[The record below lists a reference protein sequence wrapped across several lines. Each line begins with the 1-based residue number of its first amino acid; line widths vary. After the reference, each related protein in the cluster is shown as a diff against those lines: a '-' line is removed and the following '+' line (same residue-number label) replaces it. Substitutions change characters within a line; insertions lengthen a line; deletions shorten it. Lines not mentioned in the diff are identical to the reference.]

1 METCFRLDSKGMFGP
16 RPLSVLSLG
25 TVFLCSCAAMDPLCA
40 QTNGIVQQE
49 SNTIRGTVL
58 NKLTH
63 EPIARALV
71 FSPDNRFATLTDDR
85 GHFEFVFADAE
96 AEPAGGVTVQNVVRN
111 RPFMLM
117 ARKTAFL
124 PDNDGQQGLPLT
136 ATQQEL
142 IISLVPEALVVG
154 HVLLPGS
161 DAFDRIQVE
170 LFRRQVREGRE
181 HWDSAGTVMSRS
193 DGEFRFAELPAGS
206 YKLVTHELLDRDP
219 LTFNPSGQLYG
230 YPPVYYPSAAGFA
243 TASIIRLS
251 AGSTFRANVSLER
264 RAYYPVRMRIA
275 NAPAVMSIGISVWP
289 LASQGP
295 GYSLSYNAT
304 EQLIQGA
311 LPEGTYLVR
320 ATAYGPDAMTG
331 VSTLT
336 VKGSAVGGPVMT
348 MLPNGSI
355 PVTVQEEFQ
364 NPGISAQRPMSV
376 DGTRSSSGN
385 EPRPSY
391 LNVSLIPLEEFGRT
405 PGASLR
411 PPKGPDDDSPLVIEN
426 VQPGRYRVVVNTTI
440 GFASSITSGG
450 TNLLRQPLVVGEGGS
465 PAPIEIT
472 VRDDGAEVD
481 GAIERTPARGG
492 DKTGFKSPGASQ
504 GNVYFVPTD
513 DSTGQFRVAW
523 VSPDGT
529 FQLHQLPPGVYQI
542 LAFDRQQ
549 PDLEYASE
557 EAMAKYEPKPQVIR
571 VVAGQKVRL
580 QLPLITERE

>member
-1 METCFRLDSKGMFGP
+1 MFGP
-16 RPLSVLSLG
+16 RAFSVLSLC
-25 TVFLCSCAAMDPLCA
+25 TVFLYSCAAIDPLCA
-40 QTNGIVQQE
+40 QTNGIVQQQ
-49 SNTIRGTVL
+49 SNTIRGKVL
-58 NKLTH
+58 NSVTH

-71 FSPDNRFATLTDDR
+71 FSQDNRFATLTDDR
-85 GHFEFVFADAE
+85 GHFEFVFAGGDGE
-96 AEPAGGVTVQNVVRN
+96 RAGGFTVQNVVL
-111 RPFMLM
+111 F
-117 ARKTAFL
+117 ARKTGFL
-124 PDNDGQQGLPLT
+124 RNDYGQQIFQAGDTQPELT
-136 ATQQEL
+136 IALE
-142 IISLVPEALVVG
+142 PEALVVG
-154 HVLLPGS
+154 HVFLPGS
-161 DAFDRIQVE
+161 EAFDRIQVE

-230 YPPVYYPSAAGFA
+230 YPPAYYPSAAGFA

-264 RAYYPVRMRIA
+264 RAYYPVKMTVA
-275 NAPAVMSIGISVWP
+275 NAPAGMSIGISVSP

-295 GYSLSYNAT
+295 GYSLGYNAA
-304 EQLIQGA
+304 EQSILGA

-320 ATAYGPDAMTG
+320 ATIYGRDAMTG

-336 VKGSAVGGPVMT
+336 VKGSAVRGPVMT
-348 MLPNGSI
+348 MLPDGSI

-364 NPGISAQRPMSV
+364 NPETSAQGPMAV
-376 DGTRSSSGN
+376 DSTRSRSGN
-385 EPRPSY
+385 ERRPNY
-391 LNVSLIPLEEFGRT
+391 LNVALIPLEEVGST
-405 PGASLR
+405 AGAFLR

-450 TNLLRQPLVVGEGGS
+450 TNLLRQPLVVGDGGAA
-465 PAPIEIT
+465 APIEIT
-472 VRDDGAEVD
+472 VRDDGAEVE
-481 GAIERTPARGG
+481 GTIEKTPASGG
-492 DKTGFKSPGASQ
+492 DKTGFKPPGASQ
-504 GNVYFVPTD
+504 GNVYFLPTD
-513 DSTGQFRVAW
+513 DSGGQFRVAW
-523 VSPDGT
+523 LSVDGT
-529 FQLHQLPPGVYQI
+529 FQLHQLPPGVYRI
-542 LAFDRQQ
+542 FAFDRQQ

-557 EAMAKYEPKPQVIR
+557 EAMAKYEPKSQVIR

>member
-1 METCFRLDSKGMFGP
+1 MFGP

-25 TVFLCSCAAMDPLCA
+25 TVFLCSCAATDPLCA

-58 NKLTH
+58 NKVTH
-63 EPIARALV
+63 EPIPRALV
-71 FSPDNRFATLTDDR
+71 FSQDNRFATLTDDR
-85 GHFEFVFADAE
+85 GHFEFVFAGGE
-96 AEPAGGVTVQNVVRN
+96 GQPAGGATMQNVVTN
-111 RPFMLM
+111 RPTLLL
-117 ARKTAFL
+117 ARKPGFL
-124 PDNDGQQGLPLT
+124 RNDNEPLMLQPGGT
-136 ATQQEL
+136 EPEL
-142 IISLVPEALVVG
+142 TIPLEPEALVVG
-154 HVLLPGS
+154 HVFLPGS
-161 DAFDRIQVE
+161 EAFDRIQVE

-206 YKLVTHELLDRDP
+206 YKLLTHELLDRDP
-219 LTFNPSGQLYG
+219 LTFNPAGQLYG

-243 TASIIRLS
+243 TASTIRLS
-251 AGSTFRANVSLER
+251 AGSTFRATVSLER
-264 RAYYPVRMRIA
+264 RAYYPVRMRVA
-275 NAPAVMSIGISVWP
+275 NAPTGMSIGISVWP

-295 GYSLSYNAT
+295 GYSLSFNVA

-364 NPGISAQRPMSV
+364 NPEISAQRPMSV
-376 DGTRSSSGN
+376 DSARSSSGN

-391 LNVSLIPLEEFGRT
+391 LNVSLIPLEEFGPT
-405 PGASLR
+405 PGAFLR

-426 VQPGRYRVVVNTTI
+426 VQPGRYRVLVNTTI

-472 VRDDGAEVD
+472 VRDDGAEVE
-481 GAIERTPARGG
+481 GTIERTPARGG

-504 GNVYFVPTD
+504 GNVYFVPSD
-513 DSTGQFRVAW
+513 DGTGQFRVAW
-523 VSPDGT
+523 LSPDGT
-529 FQLHQLPPGVYQI
+529 FQLHQLPPGVYRI

-557 EAMAKYEPKPQVIR
+557 EAMAKYEPKSQVIR

-580 QLPLITERE
+580 QLPLISERE

>member
-1 METCFRLDSKGMFGP
+1 MDSKGMFGP

-25 TVFLCSCAAMDPLCA
+25 TVFLSCCAATDPLCA

-58 NKLTH
+58 NKVTH

-71 FSPDNRFATLTDDR
+71 FSQDNRFATLTDDR
-85 GHFEFVFADAE
+85 GHFEFVFAGGE
-96 AEPAGGVTVQNVVRN
+96 GQPAGGATVQNFATN
-111 RPFMLM
+111 RPSLLL
-117 ARKTAFL
+117 ARKPGFL
-124 PDNDGQQGLPLT
+124 PTDSEPPMLQAGGT
-136 ATQQEL
+136 EQEL
-142 IISLVPEALVVG
+142 TIPLEPEALVVG
-154 HVLLPGS
+154 HVFLPGS

-181 HWDSAGTVMSRS
+181 HWDSAGTVWSRS
-193 DGEFRFAELPAGS
+193 DGEFRFVELPAGS

-243 TASIIRLS
+243 AASIIRLS
-251 AGSTFRANVSLER
+251 AGSTFRASVSLER
-264 RAYYPVRMRIA
+264 RAYYPVRMRVA
-275 NAPAVMSIGISVWP
+275 NAPTGMSIGISVWP

-304 EQLIQGA
+304 EQLILGA

-320 ATAYGPDAMTG
+320 AMVYGPEAMTG

-364 NPGISAQRPMSV
+364 NPESSTEGSMSGGGIRSGS
-376 DGTRSSSGN
+376 GTERRRN
-385 EPRPSY
+385 Y
-391 LNVSLIPLEEFGRT
+391 LNVSLIPLEEFGPT
-405 PGASLR
+405 PGAFLR
-411 PPKGPDDDSPLVIEN
+411 SPKGPDDDSPLVIEN
-426 VQPGRYRVVVNTTI
+426 VQPGRYRVAVNTTI
-440 GFASSITSGG
+440 GYASSITSGG
-450 TNLLRQPLVVGEGGS
+450 TNLLRQPLVVGEGS
-465 PAPIEIT
+465 TTAPIEIT
-472 VRDDGAEVD
+472 VRDDGAEVE
-481 GAIERTPARGG
+481 GKIERTPAGSV
-492 DKTGFKSPGASQ
+492 DKTGFTSPGTSQ
-504 GNVYFVPTD
+504 GNVYFVPTA

-523 VSPDGT
+523 LSTDGT

-542 LAFDRQQ
+542 FAFDRQQ

-557 EAMAKYEPKPQVIR
+557 EAMAKYEPKSQVIR